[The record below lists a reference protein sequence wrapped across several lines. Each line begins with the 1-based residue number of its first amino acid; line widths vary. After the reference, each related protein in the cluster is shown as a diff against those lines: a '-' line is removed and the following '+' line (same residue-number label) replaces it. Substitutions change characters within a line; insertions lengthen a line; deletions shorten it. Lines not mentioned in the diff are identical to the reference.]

1 MQDKIKVLFICHGNI
16 CRSPM
21 AEFIL
26 KDMVKKR
33 GIADQFY
40 IASAATS
47 TEEIYNG
54 IGNPVYPPAREE
66 LARHGI
72 RCDGK
77 RAVQLKSSDYDEYD
91 YLIGM
96 DTMNM
101 RNMERMT
108 HHKQGGKMRML
119 LTYAGED
126 RSVVDPWYS
135 NRFDETY
142 RDVVTGCEAFLS
154 YLKEQG
160 EIDR

>member
-1 MQDKIKVLFICHGNI
+1 M
-16 CRSPM
+16 
-21 AEFIL
+21 
-26 KDMVKKR
+26 
-33 GIADQFY
+33 
-40 IASAATS
+40 
-47 TEEIYNG
+47 
-54 IGNPVYPPAREE
+54 
-66 LARHGI
+66 
-72 RCDGK
+72 
-77 RAVQLKSSDYDEYD
+77 QLKASDYDEYD

-142 RDVVTGCEAFLS
+142 RDVVTGCETFLS

>member
-1 MQDKIKVLFICHGNI
+1 M
-16 CRSPM
+16 
-21 AEFIL
+21 
-26 KDMVKKR
+26 
-33 GIADQFY
+33 
-40 IASAATS
+40 
-47 TEEIYNG
+47 
-54 IGNPVYPPAREE
+54 
-66 LARHGI
+66 
-72 RCDGK
+72 
-77 RAVQLKSSDYDEYD
+77 QLKASDYDDYD

-108 HHKQGGKMRML
+108 HHKQGDKMRML